1 MWQIRIPFISFQIKE
16 IILWNFGRAFM
27 SGQKEDSIL
36 KVDSDSVS
44 VGIESSKIIYS
55 FLYLN
60 RRAFSIKIQDFG
72 SGDILNI
79 KCR

>member
-1 MWQIRIPFISFQIKE
+1 
-16 IILWNFGRAFM
+16 M

-36 KVDSDSVS
+36 KVDNHSVS

-72 SGDILNI
+72 TGDENI
-79 KCR
+79 TKTANL